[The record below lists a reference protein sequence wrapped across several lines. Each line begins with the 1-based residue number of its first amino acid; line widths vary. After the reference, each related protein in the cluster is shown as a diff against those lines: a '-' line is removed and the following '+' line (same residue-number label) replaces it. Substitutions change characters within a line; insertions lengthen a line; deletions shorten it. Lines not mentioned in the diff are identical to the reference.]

1 MIKARRRN
9 TQYARRKTQS
19 GFTLVEVI
27 VAIAIF
33 AIVILAVA
41 NSFRAVGDATRR
53 TQNLSDTY
61 QTARITLNEI
71 TKTVHNFYPYLAMLP
86 PAGDSTS
93 ATTASLSAEEG
104 EMEEQVFIGVDES
117 DRSTGYDLD
126 SVSFVAVS
134 TDDVSMLLQSSGA
147 VGTQRRNRTSSTDE
161 EEEIPPRFDIV
172 AVSYYLGTD
181 SETGREGLLRVVDRL
196 PGLASED
203 TEPEV
208 TLLSDK
214 VRSLNVR
221 YFDPFMKEWAD
232 EWSEPTYFPTA
243 VMITIG
249 VERAGSQSELLYL
262 SSVTSLPMGGEAPED
277 ILMAIEE
284 SEQQAMNPDQTLPPT
299 GGGTG
304 GSPTGGGAGR

>member
-1 MIKARRRN
+1 MMKAGRRN
-9 TQYARRKTQS
+9 TQS
-19 GFTLVEVI
+19 GFTLIEVL
-27 VAIAIF
+27 VAITIF

-41 NSFRAVGDATRR
+41 NSFRAVSDATRR

-61 QTARITLNEI
+61 QTARIALNEI
-71 TKTVHNFYPYLAMLP
+71 TKTIHNFYPYLAMLP

-93 ATTASLSAEEG
+93 ATTATLSEDG
-104 EMEEQVFIGVDES
+104 EMEEQVFIGVDAS

-134 TDDVSMLLQSSGA
+134 TDDISMLLQSGGA
-147 VGTQRRNRTSSTDE
+147 VGTRRRGRALSTGE
-161 EEEIPPRFDIV
+161 EEEVPPRFDIV
-172 AVSYYLGTD
+172 AVSYYIGTD
-181 SETGREGLLRVVDRL
+181 PETGREGLLRVVDRL
-196 PGLASED
+196 PGLAAED
-203 TEPEV
+203 AELEV

-214 VRSLNVR
+214 VRSLNLR

-249 VERAGSQSELLYL
+249 VERAGSPGTLLYL

-299 GGGTG
+299 SGGTG
-304 GSPTGGGAGR
+304 GPPTGGGAGQ

>member
-1 MIKARRRN
+1 MIRK
-9 TQYARRKTQS
+9 TQDARRKTNA
-19 GFTLVEVI
+19 GFTLIEVI
-27 VAIAIF
+27 VAITIF

-41 NSFRAVGDATRR
+41 NSFRAVSDATRR

-61 QTARITLNEI
+61 QTARIALNEI

-93 ATTASLSAEEG
+93 ATTASLSEEG

-134 TDDVSMLLQSSGA
+134 TDDVFMLLQSSGA
-147 VGTQRRNRTSSTDE
+147 VGAQRRNRASSTDE

-172 AVSYYLGTD
+172 AVSYSIGAD

-196 PGLASED
+196 PGLASEE

-249 VERAGSQSELLYL
+249 VERAGRQDELLTL

-277 ILMAIEE
+277 ILAAIEE

-304 GSPTGGGAGR
+304 GPSTGGGAGR